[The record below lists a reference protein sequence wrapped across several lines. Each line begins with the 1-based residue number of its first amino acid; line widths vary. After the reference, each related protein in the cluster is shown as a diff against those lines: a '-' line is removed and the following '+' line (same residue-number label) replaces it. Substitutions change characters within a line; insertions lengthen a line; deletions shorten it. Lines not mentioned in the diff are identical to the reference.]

1 MTLFPLYA
9 HFGIPFHK
17 RCFFRILKIKIIN
30 DRTLQKQSIKPI
42 SMENHLPIFSYG
54 NKMRLIIDIKS
65 PS

>member
-1 MTLFPLYA
+1 MLILE
-9 HFGIPFHK
+9 
-17 RCFFRILKIKIIN
+17 FRPTRGAFRTLKIKIIN

-65 PS
+65 PSF